1 LRLPLMRRPWI
12 VDAAQNAAID
22 EVSRRLLDLA
32 ITFFTAGHS
41 GRFAPVLQ

>member
-1 LRLPLMRRPWI
+1 MRRPWI
-12 VDAAQNAAID
+12 VNAAQNAAID
-22 EVSRRLLDLA
+22 EMPRWLFDFA